1 MKWTSKADK
10 NTSLILVYIILV
22 SFAISLYY
30 CVTLPV
36 SFDESCTFILF
47 TNKGFYTAISQYP
60 APNNHVLFSILTTLT
75 NQIPM
80 LSNLLKLRLVS
91 IGINILTLLSLYRFI
106 IFFYNQKMALLIVCV
121 FSLLFLNIYY
131 SYMARGYGLINLFFI
146 NSLYYTF
153 KICYNVPTRITFVWL
168 GLFSLL
174 GLYTIPTFIYPILTL
189 YSLIVL
195 IKPHLFWKQTIL
207 FLIVLIFCALL
218 YSPIM
223 YTCGIESITNN
234 RFVKPMSFLQALKS
248 LPFYFPSAVS
258 QITGIHWSILAILL
272 SWSYYKIV
280 QSGHKFE
287 IYFATVCF
295 LAPAV
300 LVSLQRV
307 NPFARVFNYYSL
319 LIVLIIFIPY
329 KHYIES
335 LKLRHLF
342 YSIVVFQLILLYNFN
357 SRILNY
363 EDKDNALNIT
373 SDGIIKQMVGNKK
386 YFLNGTL
393 LRYNLEFNLLS
404 QGYKNYTIV
413 EPKKKYISADTLD
426 HYDFV
431 VTELEWDK
439 TKMKQPLFVSKYYAV
454 YSKTILRSKNKK

>member
-1 MKWTSKADK
+1 MKWPSKSDK
-10 NTSLILVYIILV
+10 NTSLILVYVLLV
-22 SFAISLYY
+22 SVVTSVYY
-30 CVTLPV
+30 CLTLPV

-75 NQIPM
+75 NQIPT
-80 LSNLLKLRLVS
+80 LSNLLKIRLVS
-91 IGINILTLLSLYRFI
+91 ISVNILTLLSLYRFI
-106 IFFYNQKMALLIVCV
+106 SVFFNQKMALLIVCV

-131 SYMARGYGLINLFFI
+131 SYMARGYGLVNLFFI
-146 NSLYYTF
+146 NCLYYTF
-153 KICYNVPTRITFVWL
+153 KICNHIPTRITFVWL

-189 YSLIVL
+189 YTFIVL
-195 IKPHLFWKQTIL
+195 IKPHLFWSLITL
-207 FLIVLIFCALL
+207 FIIVLILGAIL

-223 YTCGIESITNN
+223 YSCGIESITNN
-234 RFVKPMSFLQALKS
+234 RFVKPMSLLQSLKS
-248 LPFYFPSAVS
+248 LPFYYPSAIS
-258 QITGIHWSILAILL
+258 QITGIHWSVLAILL

-287 IYFATVCF
+287 IYFATVCI

-300 LVSLQRV
+300 LICIQRV

-319 LIVLIIFIPY
+319 LLVLIIFLPY
-329 KHYIES
+329 KYYIES
-335 LKLRHLF
+335 LKLRSII
-342 YSIVVFQLILLYNFN
+342 YAIVVFQIILLFNFN

-363 EDKDNALNIT
+363 EDKDCALNIT
-373 SDGIIKQMVGNKK
+373 SDTIIKQMTGNKK

-404 QGYKNYTIV
+404 KKYQNYTIV
-413 EPKKKYISADTLD
+413 EPEKKYINADTID
-426 HYDFV
+426 NYDFV

-439 TKMKQPLFVSKYYAV
+439 TKKKKPLFVTKYYTI
-454 YSKTILRSKNKK
+454 YSNTILRSNNKN

>member
-1 MKWTSKADK
+1 MKWSSIADK
-10 NTSLILVYIILV
+10 NTSLILVYILFV
-22 SFAISLYY
+22 SFATSLYY
-30 CVTLPV
+30 CLTLPV

-60 APNNHVLFSILTTLT
+60 APNNHVLFSILTTFT
-75 NQIPM
+75 NQIPT
-80 LSNLLKLRLVS
+80 LSNLLKIRLVS

-106 IFFYNQKMALLIVCV
+106 SFFYNRKMALLIVCV

-146 NSLYYTF
+146 NCLYYTF
-153 KICYNVPTRITFVWL
+153 KICNEIPTRISFVWL

-189 YSLIVL
+189 LTFIVL
-195 IKPHLFWKQTIL
+195 IKPHLFWSLSAL
-207 FLIVLIFCALL
+207 FITVLIVCALL
-218 YSPIM
+218 YSPIL
-223 YTCGIESITNN
+223 YNCGIESITNN
-234 RFVKPMSFLQALKS
+234 RFVKPMTLLQTLKS
-248 LPFYFPSAVS
+248 LPFYFPSAIS
-258 QITGIHWSILAILL
+258 QITGLHWSILAVLL

-287 IYFATVCF
+287 IYFAIVCI

-300 LVSLQRV
+300 LLCLQRV

-329 KHYIES
+329 KNYIES
-335 LKLRHLF
+335 LKLRYVI
-342 YSIVVFQLILLYNFN
+342 YSIVIFQFILLYNFN
-357 SRILNY
+357 SHILNY
-363 EDKDNALNIT
+363 EDKDSALNIT
-373 SDGIIKQMVGNKK
+373 SDTIIKQMVGNKK
-386 YFLNGTL
+386 YFFNGTL

-404 QGYKNYTIV
+404 NGYQNYTIV
-413 EPKKKYISADTLD
+413 EPEKKYISADTID
-426 HYDFV
+426 NYDFV

-439 TKMKQPLFVSKYYAV
+439 TKKKQPLFLTKYYAI
-454 YSKTILRSKNKK
+454 YSNTIFRSKKID